1 MNVPFMYRV
10 HEDPKEDKLERFFEF
25 VTNFGYA
32 VKGRANE
39 VHPRALQQILEMVQG
54 QPEEVVISTVMLRSM
69 KQARYDADSLGHFGL
84 STEFYTHFTSPIRR
98 YPDTIVHRLIR
109 EYIINGKVDNETQ
122 AKWREKLPEIAEHSS
137 NMERRAV
144 GRERET
150 DEMKK
155 QSIWLIRSVKS
166 MTV

>member
-1 MNVPFMYRV
+1 
-10 HEDPKEDKLERFFEF
+10 
-25 VTNFGYA
+25 
-32 VKGRANE
+32 
-39 VHPRALQQILEMVQG
+39 MVQG

-122 AKWREKLPEIAEHSS
+122 AKWRENYLRLQSTLLIWS
-137 NMERRAV
+137 V
-144 GRERET
+144 VLL
-150 DEMKK
+150 K
-155 QSIWLIRSVKS
+155 QNVKQMS
-166 MTV
+166 

>member
-1 MNVPFMYRV
+1 M
-10 HEDPKEDKLERFFEF
+10 KC
-25 VTNFGYA
+25 T
-32 VKGRANE
+32 RA
-39 VHPRALQQILEMVQG
+39 PQQILEMVQG

-122 AKWREKLPEIAEHSS
+122 AKWQKLPEIAEHSS

-144 GRERET
+144 EAERET